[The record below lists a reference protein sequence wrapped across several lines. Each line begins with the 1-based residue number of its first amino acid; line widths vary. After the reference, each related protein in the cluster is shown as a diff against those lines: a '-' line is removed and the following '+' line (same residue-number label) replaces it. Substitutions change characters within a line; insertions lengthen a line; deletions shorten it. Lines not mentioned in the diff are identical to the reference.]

1 MTKDDLSEDNFLEFS
16 KLAPF
21 GEGFEEPY
29 FKVKISKDNIIKIS
43 NGKHIRGS
51 ISSSCSF
58 IGWNLGEREFLEDVY
73 LIGKLEINEFRGKQ
87 TLNLKVEEIQ

>member
-1 MTKDDLSEDNFLEFS
+1 MKKVINR
-16 KLAPF
+16 F
-21 GEGFEEPY
+21 G
-29 FKVKISKDNIIKIS
+29 
-43 NGKHIRGS
+43 
-51 ISSSCSF
+51 